1 MGTSRECKSNFGIDY
16 TLQNIF
22 FLYDSRISNTPIG
35 YFTTPW
41 TIRSISTTASQ
52 IIRGEGIENIKKAL
66 PGEMPGTWEPN

>member
-1 MGTSRECKSNFGIDY
+1 MGTSRECKSNFGINY

-35 YFTTPW
+35 YFTTPL
-41 TIRSISTTASQ
+41 TLRSISPAVSQ
-52 IIRGEGIENIKKAL
+52 IIRGEGIKNIKKDL